1 MSNKI
6 KKVVLAYSGG
16 LDTSVILKWL
26 ITTYNCEVIAVTADL
41 GQNEDFHDIEE
52 KALVTGAS
60 KAYVVDLRNEFAKN
74 FIFPMLRASAIYE
87 GRYLLG
93 TAIARPLITQ
103 LLIDIAKAEEAD
115 AIAHGATGKG
125 NDQIRFELA
134 AAALAPDIQVIAPWR
149 EWDLISRTA
158 LTTFAEKHNIPISAS
173 HKRYS
178 KDQNM
183 LHCSIEGSELENPWE
198 EPHLESYTMTVPIEH
213 TPNSPEYITIDF
225 EKGDPIAIN
234 GQQMI
239 PADIMFTLNDIAGRH
254 GIGRIDMVESR
265 FLGIK
270 SRGVYETPGGTT
282 IHIAHQ
288 DLEGITLDHMTL
300 LTRNQLI
307 PSYADAIYNGFW
319 FSPEREAIQA
329 FMDKA
334 QERVTGTVKLKL
346 YKGMAYPV
354 GRKSS
359 NSLYSS
365 QLATF
370 EEDTSYNHND
380 ATGFIKLKSL
390 RIRGYQKS

>member
-26 ITTYNCEVIAVTADL
+26 IATYNCEVIAVTADL

-93 TAIARPLITQ
+93 TAIARPLITK
-103 LLIDIAKAEEAD
+103 LLIDIAIAEEAD

-125 NDQIRFELA
+125 NDQVRFELA
-134 AAALAPDIQVIAPWR
+134 AAALAPEIQVIAPWR

-198 EPHLESYTMTVPIEH
+198 EPHIESYTMTVPIEH
-213 TPNSPEYITIDF
+213 TPDSPEYITIDF
-225 EKGDPIAIN
+225 EKGDPVAIN

-239 PADIMFTLNDIAGRH
+239 PADIMFTLNDIAGKH

-282 IHIAHQ
+282 IYIAHQ

-307 PSYADAIYNGFW
+307 PSYADAVYNGFW

-359 NSLYSS
+359 NSLYSP

-390 RIRGYQKS
+390 RIRGYQKN

>member
-1 MSNKI
+1 MSNRI

-26 ITTYNCEVIAVTADL
+26 IATYNCEVIAVTADL
-41 GQNEDFHDIEE
+41 GQNENFHDIEE
-52 KALVTGAS
+52 KAIVTGAS
-60 KAYVVDLRNEFAKN
+60 KAYIVDLRNEFAKN

-93 TAIARPLITQ
+93 TAIARPLITK
-103 LLIDIAKAEEAD
+103 LLIDIARAEEAD

-125 NDQIRFELA
+125 NDQVRFELA
-134 AAALAPDIQVIAPWR
+134 AAALAPDIHVIAPWR

-158 LTTFAEKHNIPISAS
+158 LTTFAEKHNIPISTS

-198 EPHLESYTMTVPIEH
+198 EPHIESYTMTVPIEH
-213 TPNSPEYITIDF
+213 TPDSPEYITIDF

-270 SRGVYETPGGTT
+270 SRGVYETPGGTI

-346 YKGMAYPV
+346 YKGMAYPI

-359 NSLYSS
+359 NTLYSS

>member
-60 KAYVVDLRNEFAKN
+60 KAYVVDLQNEFAKN

-125 NDQIRFELA
+125 NDQVRFELA

-213 TPNSPEYITIDF
+213 TPDSPEYITIDF